1 MMPRLH
7 KSTKAG
13 FSLLELL
20 LAVALGGLLLTAIS
34 FQIVSLSNIWLNRA
48 DDDFFTEHANGVA
61 SFITASFD
69 RASAPP
75 AQAFS
80 GQTDLSDDDSPEG
93 EQQTPEQ
100 PESEEQGG
108 NQTGRNQ
115 QNGSQD
121 TTSNSQQNVR
131 AGIQLTRPPGFA
143 EIKEPL
149 IGFRQSEPPPLLFER
164 NATAMPT
171 VEAWLYFESGRGLAL
186 LWRSPLLEDNSF
198 REEDSLRSTL
208 ISPYVTEVLYCYYD
222 DSTESW
228 DEYRDIREIDGEYRL
243 PEFIKLKFVYEEQ
256 EVTRLIFVPKA
267 TATAPQF

>member
-1 MMPRLH
+1 MRPR
-7 KSTKAG
+7 TPFRAKAG

-20 LAVALGGLLLTAIS
+20 LAVALAGLLLTAIS

-61 SFITASFD
+61 SFINASFD

-80 GQTDLSDDDSPEG
+80 GQAETPDDEDETETEDG
-93 EQQTPEQ
+93 QQTPEQ
-100 PESEEQGG
+100 QEGIEPD
-108 NQTGRNQ
+108 RQ
-115 QNGSQD
+115 QEGTDSGSGSQG
-121 TTSNSQQNVR
+121 TEQNVR
-131 AGIQLTRPPGFA
+131 VGIELSHPPGLA

-149 IGFRQSEPPPLLFER
+149 IGFRQADPPPLLFER

-171 VEAWLYFESGRGLAL
+171 IEAWLYFESGRGLAL
-186 LWRSPLLEDNSF
+186 LWRSPLVIEDSF

-208 ISPYVTEVLYCYYD
+208 ISPYVTEMLYCYFD
-222 DSTESW
+222 DSTETW
-228 DEYRDIREIDGEYRL
+228 DEYRDINEIDGEYRL

-256 EVTRLIFVPKA
+256 EVTRLIYVPKS